1 MRNVFLSEE
10 GRNGFKLVFRQTKLF
25 LFSRIPCNFNLL
37 CLSFSIF
44 NFSINSFG
52 ADKALF
58 DFGVFGSLKDILPL
72 E

>member
-1 MRNVFLSEE
+1 M
-10 GRNGFKLVFRQTKLF
+10 FRQTKLF
-25 LFSRIPCNFNLL
+25 LFSRIPYNFNLL